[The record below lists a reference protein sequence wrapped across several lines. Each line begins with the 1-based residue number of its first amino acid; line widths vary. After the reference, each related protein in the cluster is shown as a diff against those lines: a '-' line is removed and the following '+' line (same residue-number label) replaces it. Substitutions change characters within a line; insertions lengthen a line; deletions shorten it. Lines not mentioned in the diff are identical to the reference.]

1 MIFSPTWIVGAAA
14 AGLLVGALAG
24 GAGAWWVRGQSA
36 DREVAELREEVAVAR
51 EAAVSDA
58 LRLRQAQERAVEKVQ
73 SDAERTAAAAR
84 RDAAAAADLAG
95 RLRQH
100 VIALAIATAA
110 DPPAAGPGP
119 ATGGTGLVFAD
130 VLGRAEARLRALAGY
145 ADQARISGLA
155 CERAYEAVRATQ

>member
-1 MIFSPTWIVGAAA
+1 MFAPTWILGATA

-36 DREVAELREEVAVAR
+36 DRQVAELREEVAVAR

-84 RDAAAAADLAG
+84 RDAAAASDLAG
-95 RLRQH
+95 RLRDH
-100 VIALAIATAA
+100 VIRLAIATAA
-110 DPPAAGPGP
+110 DPAPAGPGQ
-119 ATGGTGLVFAD
+119 ATGGTSLVFSD
-130 VLGRAEARLRALAGY
+130 VLGGAEARLRALAGY
-145 ADQARISGLA
+145 ADQARVAGLT